1 MSLFANITLNAVNG
15 QVTSFFGLPGSI
27 ALPQGT
33 HSIGTGLYN
42 ISFATQ
48 KDLITN
54 LPPIVNVGIVDTTT
68 RPLVWKLNQ
77 AVSIV
82 PYTTAVKYLYT
93 VSFNILVSQV
103 NASILGLCSSVPTDP
118 STSILIVVATDSFDD
133 SVTNWKVS
141 EL

>member
-1 MSLFANITLNAVNG
+1 MSLFANVNLNAVNG
-15 QVTSFFGLPGSI
+15 QVSSFFGLTGSI

-33 HSIGTGLYN
+33 HTPGTGLYS
-42 ISFATQ
+42 ISFATE
-48 KDLITN
+48 KNLRTN
-54 LPPIVNVGIVDTTT
+54 LPPTITVTIIDTVS

-93 VSFNILVSQV
+93 VSFNILVAQV

-118 STSILIVVATDSFDD
+118 DTSIMIAIAADSFDN
-133 SVTNWKVS
+133 SVTNWKVNN
-141 EL
+141 L